1 MDFVNTGGI
10 PVPFAANL
18 TPLEL
23 LAGTVVVTLW
33 FLLYEELNK

>member
-10 PVPFAANL
+10 PIPFAANL
-18 TPLEL
+18 SPLEL
-23 LAGTVVVTLW
+23 LGGIIVVTIW